1 MKSALMIIL
10 TCISGQ
16 ALASAGHLSAAPS
29 QSSANHHGSANADQ
43 STATIWQLDTD
54 LVYRQK
60 SGPNMLGFL
69 PTNQHQESAGLR
81 LDHADLSVQ
90 RPLPETL
97 PQAIN
102 SDAMFGK
109 LALAYHSGSS
119 ELSEAWVRNDW
130 HTHQLQL
137 TAGKYLPR
145 IGFLNHQHQHAQTFI
160 QSPLVNK
167 VYWGDQLADAGINLQ
182 LQQQFAG
189 WQINHSLNLLGGD
202 HLNSKKNTLAGLY
215 QLELSQRFA
224 ELEVTALANG
234 YYADVND
241 RGMFLFD
248 LSSNTHV
255 HTNSGFTEFFDG
267 KIQHWGAGIQL
278 SYPMNHL
285 GQLSYQGEYSQ
296 RQEDGRLYSRSNSA
310 SSDIAELTLNS
321 QGQYHQLW
329 WSNSSHQLQL
339 GMRYDYLYSDT
350 EVSNT
355 SDNKLDDSRLNNAG
369 NKPQRLTWMATMQ
382 LSRYQKM
389 QLLYSDGQ
397 GWQSYPARLEIHLQ
411 QSFRF

>member
-10 TCISGQ
+10 TCIGGQ
-16 ALASAGHLSAAPS
+16 VLASANH
-29 QSSANHHGSANADQ
+29 SSAPDHGPV
-43 STATIWQLDTD
+43 TTTWQLDTD
-54 LVYRQK
+54 LVYRQQ

-69 PTNQHQESAGLR
+69 PTNQHQEYAGLHM
-81 LDHADLSVQ
+81 DHADLSVQ
-90 RPLPETL
+90 RQLPEAL
-97 PQAIN
+97 SQVIN
-102 SDAMFGK
+102 SDAVSGK
-109 LALAYHSGSS
+109 IALAYHSGSS
-119 ELSEAWVRNDW
+119 ELGEAWIRNDW
-130 HTHQLQL
+130 HTQQLQL
-137 TAGKYLPR
+137 TLGKYLPR

-182 LQQQFAG
+182 RQQQFAG
-189 WQINHSLNLLGGD
+189 WQIDHSLNLLGSE
-202 HLNSKKNTLAGLY
+202 HLNSNKETLAGLY
-215 QLELSQRFA
+215 QVELNQRFA
-224 ELEVTALANG
+224 ALEITFLMNG
-234 YYADVND
+234 YYTDVTD

-248 LSSNTHV
+248 LSNNTHV

-267 KIQHWGAGIQL
+267 TIYHWGAGLQV
-278 SYPMNHL
+278 SYSINQL

-296 RQEDGRLYSRSNSA
+296 RREDGRLYSRSNSA

-321 QGQYHQLW
+321 QGHYHQLW
-329 WSNSSHQLQL
+329 WSDSTQQLQL

-350 EVSNT
+350 EVRNT

-369 NKPQRLTWMATMQ
+369 NTPQRLTWMATMA
-382 LSRYQKM
+382 LSQYQKL
-389 QLLYSDGQ
+389 QLLYSDGL

>member
-29 QSSANHHGSANADQ
+29 QGSANHHDSANSDQ

-97 PQAIN
+97 SQAIN

-224 ELEVTALANG
+224 ELEVAALANG

-241 RGMFLFD
+241 RGMLLFD

-329 WSNSSHQLQL
+329 WSNSSQQLQL

-382 LSRYQKM
+382 LSRFQKL